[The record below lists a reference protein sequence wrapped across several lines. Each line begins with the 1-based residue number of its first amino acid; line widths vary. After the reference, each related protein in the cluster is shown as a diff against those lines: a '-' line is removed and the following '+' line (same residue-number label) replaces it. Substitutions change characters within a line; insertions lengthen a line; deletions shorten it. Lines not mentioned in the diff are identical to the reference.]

1 MAVRALLVA
10 TRDYQAGEQVVLFN
24 NYNKLILSTMAESY
38 GFLDLNAAYV
48 NVPSISKDL
57 HESPAARG
65 IDPCITQDMVFSG
78 DVPEGPVEARFRHL
92 HQTTY
97 YKPFHPGQLVY
108 QCVRVMLQSEHGPT
122 VAKYMAEKIGQD
134 LKAYEDMANAAHCH
148 SSKGNFPIII
158 QQVNE
163 GTARLLRG
171 ALLVAKQAAR
181 GEIDYPG
188 MSFP

>member
-1 MAVRALLVA
+1 MAVRVYLVA

-24 NYNKLILSTMAESY
+24 SYNKLILSTMAESY

-48 NVPSISKDL
+48 NIPSISKDL

-78 DVPEGPVEARFRHL
+78 DISEGRMEARFRHL

-108 QCVRVMLQSEHGPT
+108 QCVRVMLQSEHGPI
-122 VAKYMAEKIGQD
+122 AKYMAEKIGQD
-134 LKAYEDMANAAHCH
+134 LKAYEDMANAAHCQ
-148 SSKGNFPIII
+148 SSEGNFPIIG

-163 GTARLLRG
+163 VTARLLRD

-181 GEIDYPG
+181 CEIDYPG